1 MTRRPAGRPNS
12 DPGRDRNYEQSRGR
26 GYDRSGRRDYDQNRS
41 RDYDQ
46 RSSRGYDQGGDPDR
60 DPDYEY
66 DFEADDWEDYF
77 PEDDDPGDDPDEDYR
92 EDKRRIPPI
101 LIHLSIIALILV
113 ILALAAW
120 RLLLWNRGTV
130 SDIDP
135 DAQTTRYDI
144 EVNDMMI
151 KLTDSKLAGHPDDG
165 ELTILCLG
173 GNPFSDERGDAG
185 LAAKIGSLGKA
196 TVINGAFPDSQIT
209 CRNPKYDPSDQEG
222 MDDIFNF
229 FYVAYCINI
238 GNFDAMDNVAAFH
251 TGDER
256 YSAAIEALKSTDFNK
271 VDMIAL
277 MYDSTDY
284 INEMP
289 IVNEGYRDELTT
301 YVGSLKNGLELI
313 QEAYPHIR
321 IIFMSPTY
329 SELSGGKSGRTTDL
343 GNGTLI
349 QYWQW
354 AFDITGSCSVSF
366 LDNYYGSINEN
377 NFGEYLTKD
386 MHINEKGREKIADH
400 FVYKAILD
408 NYAEYD
414 ASSMAVK

>member
-1 MTRRPAGRPNS
+1 MTERKPQKYTRQAKRNP
-12 DPGRDRNYEQSRGR
+12 DRNP
-26 GYDRSGRRDYDQNRS
+26 DYDPDYRS
-41 RDYDQ
+41 DN
-46 RSSRGYDQGGDPDR
+46 

-66 DFEADDWEDYF
+66 DFEEDGWDDYAGRSYSDEDDPGYDDREYDDPDYD
-77 PEDDDPGDDPDEDYR
+77 PEDDLGGG
-92 EDKRRIPPI
+92 RRIPPI
-101 LIHLSIIALILV
+101 VIHLSIIALILI
-113 ILALAAW
+113 ILAFAVW

-165 ELTILCLG
+165 ELNILCLG
-173 GNPFSDERGDAG
+173 GNPFSDERGEAG
-185 LAAKIGSLGKA
+185 LAAKIGKLGKA
-196 TVINGAFPDSQIT
+196 NVINGAFPDSQIT
-209 CRNPKYDPSDQEG
+209 CRNPEYDPSDQEG

-229 FYVAYCINI
+229 FYVAYCISI

-251 TGDER
+251 MDDER
-256 YSAAIEALKSTDFNK
+256 YSAAIEALKNTDFNK
-271 VDMIAL
+271 IDMIAL

-329 SELSGGKSGRTTDL
+329 SELDGGKSGRTTDL

-377 NFGEYLTKD
+377 NFGEYLSEG

-408 NYAEYD
+408 NYTEYD

>member
-1 MTRRPAGRPNS
+1 MTERKPEKYTRQTNRNPER
-12 DPGRDRNYEQSRGR
+12 DP
-26 GYDRSGRRDYDQNRS
+26 DYDPDYRS
-41 RDYDQ
+41 DN
-46 RSSRGYDQGGDPDR
+46 

-66 DFEADDWEDYF
+66 DFEEDGRDDYASRSYS
-77 PEDDDPGDDPDEDYR
+77 EDDDPEYDDREYDDPDYDPED
-92 EDKRRIPPI
+92 DLGGGRRIPPI
-101 LIHLSIIALILV
+101 VIHLSIIALILI
-113 ILALAAW
+113 ILAFAVW

-151 KLTDSKLAGHPDDG
+151 KLTDSKLAGHPEDG
-165 ELTILCLG
+165 ELNILCLG
-173 GNPFSDERGDAG
+173 GNPFSDERGEAG
-185 LAAKIGSLGKA
+185 LAAKIGALGKA
-196 TVINGAFPDSQIT
+196 NVINGAFPDSQIT
-209 CRNPKYDPSDQEG
+209 CRNPEYDPSDQEG

-229 FYVAYCINI
+229 FYVAYCISI

-251 TGDER
+251 MDDDR
-256 YSAAIEALKSTDFNK
+256 YSAAIEALKNTDFNK
-271 VDMIAL
+271 IDMIAL

-313 QEAYPHIR
+313 QKAYPHIR

-329 SELSGGKSGRTTDL
+329 SELDGGKSGRTTDL

-377 NFGEYLTKD
+377 NFGEYLSEG

>member
-1 MTRRPAGRPNS
+1 MTERKPQKYTRQTKRNP
-12 DPGRDRNYEQSRGR
+12 DRNP
-26 GYDRSGRRDYDQNRS
+26 DYDP
-41 RDYDQ
+41 DY
-46 RSSRGYDQGGDPDR
+46 RPDN

-66 DFEADDWEDYF
+66 DFEEDGWDDYAAGRDYSDEDDRVYDDREYDDPDYD
-77 PEDDDPGDDPDEDYR
+77 PEDDLGGG
-92 EDKRRIPPI
+92 RRISPI
-101 LIHLSIIALILV
+101 VIHLSIIALILI
-113 ILALAAW
+113 ILAFAIW

-165 ELTILCLG
+165 ELNILCLG
-173 GNPFSDERGDAG
+173 GNPFSDERGEAG
-185 LAAKIGSLGKA
+185 LAAKIGKLGKA
-196 TVINGAFPDSQIT
+196 NVINGAFPDSQIT
-209 CRNPKYDPSDQEG
+209 CRNPEYDPSDQEG

-229 FYVAYCINI
+229 FYVAYCISI

-251 TGDER
+251 MDDER
-256 YSAAIEALKSTDFNK
+256 YSAAIEALKNTDFNK
-271 VDMIAL
+271 IDMIAL

-329 SELSGGKSGRTTDL
+329 SELDGGKSGRTTDL

-377 NFGEYLTKD
+377 NFGEYLSEG

>member
-1 MTRRPAGRPNS
+1 MTERKPQKYTRQAKRNP
-12 DPGRDRNYEQSRGR
+12 DRNP
-26 GYDRSGRRDYDQNRS
+26 DYDPDYRS
-41 RDYDQ
+41 DN
-46 RSSRGYDQGGDPDR
+46 

-66 DFEADDWEDYF
+66 DFEEDGWDDYAGRSYSDEDDPGYDDREYDDPDYD
-77 PEDDDPGDDPDEDYR
+77 PEDDLGGG
-92 EDKRRIPPI
+92 RRIPPI
-101 LIHLSIIALILV
+101 VIHLSIIALILI
-113 ILALAAW
+113 ILAFAVW

-165 ELTILCLG
+165 ELNILCLG
-173 GNPFSDERGDAG
+173 GNPFSDERGEAG
-185 LAAKIGSLGKA
+185 LAAKIGKLGKA
-196 TVINGAFPDSQIT
+196 NVINGAFPDSQIT
-209 CRNPKYDPSDQEG
+209 CRNPEYDPSDQEG

-229 FYVAYCINI
+229 FYVAYCISI

-251 TGDER
+251 MDDER
-256 YSAAIEALKSTDFNK
+256 YSAAIEALKNTDFNK
-271 VDMIAL
+271 IDMIAL

-329 SELSGGKSGRTTDL
+329 SELDGGKSGRTTDL

-377 NFGEYLTKD
+377 NFGEYLSEG

>member
-1 MTRRPAGRPNS
+1 MTERKPQKYTRQAKRNP
-12 DPGRDRNYEQSRGR
+12 DRNP
-26 GYDRSGRRDYDQNRS
+26 DYDPDYRS
-41 RDYDQ
+41 DN
-46 RSSRGYDQGGDPDR
+46 

-66 DFEADDWEDYF
+66 DFEEDGWDDYAGRSYTDEDDPGYDDREYDDPDYD
-77 PEDDDPGDDPDEDYR
+77 PEDDLGGG
-92 EDKRRIPPI
+92 RRIPPI
-101 LIHLSIIALILV
+101 VIHLSIIALILI
-113 ILALAAW
+113 ILAFAVW

-165 ELTILCLG
+165 ELNILCLG
-173 GNPFSDERGDAG
+173 GNPFSDERGEAG
-185 LAAKIGSLGKA
+185 LAAKIGKLGKA
-196 TVINGAFPDSQIT
+196 NVINGAFPDSQIT
-209 CRNPKYDPSDQEG
+209 CRNPEYDPSDQEG

-229 FYVAYCINI
+229 FYVAYCISI

-251 TGDER
+251 MDDDR
-256 YSAAIEALKSTDFNK
+256 YSAAIEALKNTDFDK

-329 SELSGGKSGRTTDL
+329 SELDGGKSGRTTDL

-377 NFGEYLTKD
+377 NFGEYLSEG

-408 NYAEYD
+408 NYTEYD